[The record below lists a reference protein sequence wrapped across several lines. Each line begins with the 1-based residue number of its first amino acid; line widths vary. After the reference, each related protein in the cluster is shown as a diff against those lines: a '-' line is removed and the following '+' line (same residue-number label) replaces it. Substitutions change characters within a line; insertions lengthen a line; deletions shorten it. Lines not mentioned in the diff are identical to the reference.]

1 MGTVQVAPLDA
12 TLGAELSN
20 VSLKDLDDASWRVVE
35 DAFNTYGVIVAH
47 DQYLSLDEQLA
58 FGARFGE
65 LCRNDASRMPMR
77 PDGETPDG
85 GFFAP
90 VVGNVDKDGKHHTDA
105 EDPYI
110 RSGIGNNEWHSD
122 SSFQHLGAIASILAG
137 VEVPEEDGHTEFAD
151 MRAAYDAL
159 PAETTERLAGL
170 RAWHSVV
177 YSRVTLG
184 ALDRDLPEDLTTLPG
199 AEHSMV
205 RRHPVTGRPSLVIG
219 SHLAHIYG
227 MDDAE
232 AHRWVQ
238 DLIDQACQPPRVYS
252 HKWREGDVV
261 AWDNRSVLHRG
272 RTYDY
277 SQRRRLQHVRVA
289 GEVEF

>member
-1 MGTVQVAPLDA
+1 MKPFDA

-20 VSLKDLDDASWRVVE
+20 IRLNDLDDVTWKEVE
-35 DAFNTYGVIVAH
+35 DAFNTYGVLVVH
-47 DQYLSLDEQLA
+47 DQYLTLDEQLA

-65 LCRNDASRMPMR
+65 LCRNDASRMPIR
-77 PDGETPDG
+77 PDGQTPDG
-85 GFFAP
+85 GPFTP
-90 VVGNVDKDGKHHTDA
+90 VVGNVDKDGNHHTDP

-122 SSFQHLGAIASILAG
+122 SSFQRLGAIASILAG
-137 VEVPEEDGHTEFAD
+137 IEVPKEEGHTEFAD

-159 PAETTERLAGL
+159 PSETTERLAGL
-170 RAWHSVV
+170 RAWHSVI

-219 SHLAHIYG
+219 SHLAHIFG
-227 MDDAE
+227 MDPAE
-232 AHRWVQ
+232 AHRLAQELV
-238 DLIDQACQPPRVYS
+238 DEACQPPRIYS
-252 HKWREGDVV
+252 HAWQEGDVV
-261 AWDNRSVLHRG
+261 LWDNRSVLHRG
-272 RTYDY
+272 RPYNLA
-277 SQRRRLQHVRVA
+277 QRRKLQHVRVA
-289 GEVEF
+289 GDVEF